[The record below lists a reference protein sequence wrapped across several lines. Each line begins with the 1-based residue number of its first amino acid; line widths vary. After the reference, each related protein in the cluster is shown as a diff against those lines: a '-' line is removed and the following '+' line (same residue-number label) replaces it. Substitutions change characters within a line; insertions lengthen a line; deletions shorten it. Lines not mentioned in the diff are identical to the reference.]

1 MDVDYSNISGSIVPV
16 NFNQIISGSATK
28 ATVPDSNY
36 FQESWTALRYDGTK
50 AQSEYI
56 NAWTPND
63 FGTYGQ
69 LPVLEL
75 RNAYFGY
82 FSSMKDSYPILNDS
96 TRLNLSYLID
106 PQGNALPPS
115 LQGVALDIIDK
126 TFPKE
131 GDSKLAISLS
141 AENQELEEINDQ
153 HTVKFVGKYPVPIMY
168 SQIGSRQY
176 AESIPLTG
184 SGRISI
190 YDNPGTGFTD
200 FSFSVEGTSSLTPS
214 SIRYYWFII

>member
-1 MDVDYSNISGSIVPV
+1 M
-16 NFNQIISGSATK
+16 
-28 ATVPDSNY
+28 
-36 FQESWTALRYDGTK
+36 
-50 AQSEYI
+50 
-56 NAWTPND
+56 
-63 FGTYGQ
+63 
-69 LPVLEL
+69 
-75 RNAYFGY
+75 
-82 FSSMKDSYPILNDS
+82 
-96 TRLNLSYLID
+96 LNLSYLID

-131 GDSKLAISLS
+131 GDSKLAVSLS

-200 FSFSVEGTSSLTPS
+200 FSFSVEGTSSLTPGRSVKGTLNPS
-214 SIRYYWFII
+214 SNYKPVVPDATNYELAYNTSNGQIDFAEEAHAISGELSQMQYISLITSLPTTYIYSGDYHKKGNFWKKSKSREYIELTLKLGLK